1 MSEAKQ
7 IEQLSRRLTALE
19 DEKLIRACMNRYM
32 LLCDQ
37 LDAGFDLELLIEL
50 FTEQAVWQ
58 GIGRRY
64 ANTFGQYQGREAIAA
79 MFDKYTKPPA
89 HFDLNVHVLGNE
101 SITVEGDSGKGSWV
115 LVQTSTFATGKS
127 QLSCARISAE
137 FQRQAGDWKISLFQT
152 ESLFNRP
159 VEQPWDATAALPVP
173 E

>member
-7 IEQLSRRLTALE
+7 IELLSQRLTALE
-19 DEKLIRACMNRYM
+19 DEKRIRACMNRYM
-32 LLCDQ
+32 HLCDQ
-37 LDAGFDLELLIEL
+37 LDVGFDLGQLLQL

-58 GIGRRY
+58 GMGRRY

-79 MFDKYTKPPA
+79 MFEKYTRPPA

-101 SITVEGDSGKGSWV
+101 LITVEGDSGNGSWV
-115 LVQTSTFATGKS
+115 LVQTASFSSGKS
-127 QLSCARISAE
+127 QLSCARITAE
-137 FQRQAGDWKISLFQT
+137 FQRVADVWKISLFQT

-159 VEQPWDATAALPVP
+159 MQQPWDHTAPLPVP